1 MINELISKLSLYEDL
16 TYDEMSQAMDEILKG
31 RIPTQ
36 VTADFLRNLT
46 DKGESDQELLA
57 MLDKMQQYA
66 IHIAPKRSGK
76 IIDVCGTGGDKMKT
90 FNVST
95 TAAFVIAGAG
105 GTVAKHGNRSVS
117 GVCGS
122 ADIFEYFGYDLNM
135 APEKVTHAIERFGIG
150 FMFAQK
156 FHPAM
161 KNVAEARKMLGTRT
175 AFNLLGPLSNP
186 AGVKNQLVG
195 VFSADYLERLILLLK
210 ARGAESAMT
219 VLSHDGL
226 DELSTTSKNQICLLK
241 DGKISLKILNPADLG
256 LANAGLG
263 DIQVYSKE
271 DSIKAF
277 VTVLK
282 GTANKPMIEVTALNA
297 AAGLIIS
304 DMADDFHDAVPI
316 ALNSIKSGKAYD
328 VFKNLIR
335 FCGDINKV
343 EEFDKS

>member
-1 MINELISKLSLYEDL
+1 MISELTSKLSLYEDL
-16 TYDEMSQAMDEILKG
+16 TYEEMSQAMDEILRG
-31 RIPTQ
+31 QIPTQ
-36 VTADFLRNLT
+36 ETANFLRSLT

-57 MLDKMQQYA
+57 MLDKMQEYA
-66 IHIAPKRSGK
+66 IHITPKRLGK

-135 APEKVTHAIERFGIG
+135 TPEKVTEAIERFGIG

-195 VFSADYLERLILLLK
+195 VFSADYLERLVLLLK

-256 LANAGLG
+256 LVNASLG

-277 VTVLK
+277 VSVLK

-304 DMADDFHDAVPI
+304 GMANDFHDAVPI
-316 ALNSIKSGKAYD
+316 ALNSIKSGKAYSI
-328 VFKNLIR
+328 FKNLIR
-335 FCGDINKV
+335 FCGNISKV

>member
-1 MINELISKLSLYEDL
+1 MINELTSKLSLYEDL
-16 TYDEMSQAMDEILKG
+16 TYEEMSQAMDEILRG
-31 RIPTQ
+31 QIPAQ
-36 VTADFLRNLT
+36 ETANFLRNLT

-66 IHIAPKRSGK
+66 IHITPKRSGK

-95 TAAFVIAGAG
+95 SAAFVIAGAG

-135 APEKVTHAIERFGIG
+135 APEKVTEAIERFGIG

-195 VFSADYLERLILLLK
+195 VFSADYLERLVLLLK
-210 ARGAESAMT
+210 ARGAESVMT

-241 DGKISLKILNPADLG
+241 DGKISLKILNPAELG
-256 LANAGLG
+256 LANASLG

-277 VTVLK
+277 VSVLK

-304 DMADDFHDAVPI
+304 GMANDFHDAIPI
-316 ALNSIKSGKAYD
+316 ALNSIKSGKAYNI
-328 VFKNLIR
+328 FKNLIR
-335 FCGDINKV
+335 FCGNISKV

>member
-1 MINELISKLSLYEDL
+1 MLSNLTNKISLYDDL
-16 TYDEMSQAMDEILKG
+16 TYDEMNQAMDEILKG
-31 RIPTQ
+31 Q
-36 VTADFLRNLT
+36 VAVQDTVNFLRNLT

-66 IHIAPKRSGK
+66 IHISPKRNGK

-95 TAAFVIAGAG
+95 AAAFVIAGADG
-105 GTVAKHGNRSVS
+105 SVAKHGNRSVS
-117 GVCGS
+117 GICGS

-135 APEKVTHAIERFGIG
+135 APEKVSEVIERFGIG

-161 KNVAEARKMLGTRT
+161 KNVAEARKILGIRT

-186 AGVKNQLVG
+186 GGVKNQIVG
-195 VFSADYLERLILLLK
+195 IFSADYLERLILLLK
-210 ARGAESAMT
+210 ARGAESAMS

-226 DELSTTSKNQICLLK
+226 DELSTTSKNQICHLK
-241 DGKISLKILNPADLG
+241 DGKISLKILNPQDLG
-256 LANAGLG
+256 LAKANLS
-263 DIQVYSKE
+263 DIQVSSKNE
-271 DSIKAF
+271 AIKAF
-277 VTVLK
+277 FAVLK
-282 GTANKPMIEVTALNA
+282 GTANKSMIEVTALNA

-304 DMADDFHDAVPI
+304 DIANDFQDATQI

-328 VFKNLIR
+328 IFRNLIH
-335 FCGDINKV
+335 FCGNMQKV
-343 EEFDKS
+343 EEFEKS

>member
-135 APEKVTHAIERFGIG
+135 EPEKVTQAIERFGIG

-219 VLSHDGL
+219 VFSHDGL

-256 LANAGLG
+256 LVNASLG

-277 VTVLK
+277 VSILK

-304 DMADDFHDAVPI
+304 GIANDFHDAMPI
-316 ALNSIKSGKAYD
+316 ALNSIKSGKAYNI
-328 VFKNLIR
+328 FKNLIR
-335 FCGDINKV
+335 FCGNISKV

>member
-1 MINELISKLSLYEDL
+1 MINELTSKLSLYEDL

-31 RIPTQ
+31 HTPIQ
-36 VTADFLRNLT
+36 ETANFLRNLT

-105 GTVAKHGNRSVS
+105 GAVAKHGNRSVS

-135 APEKVTHAIERFGIG
+135 APEKVTEAIERFGIG

-156 FHPAM
+156 FHPTM

-195 VFSADYLERLILLLK
+195 VFSADYLERLVLLLK

-256 LANAGLG
+256 LVNASVS
-263 DIQVYSKE
+263 DIQVFSKE
-271 DSIKAF
+271 DAMKAF
-277 VTVLK
+277 VSVLK
-282 GTANKPMIEVTALNA
+282 GIANKPMIEVTALNA

-304 DMADDFHDAVPI
+304 GIANDFHDAMPI
-316 ALNSIKSGKAYD
+316 ALNTIKSGKAYD

-335 FCGDINKV
+335 FCGDISKV
-343 EEFDKS
+343 EGFDKS

>member
-1 MINELISKLSLYEDL
+1 MINELTNKLSLYEDL

-31 RIPTQ
+31 QVPTQ
-36 VTADFLRNLT
+36 ETANFLRNLT

-57 MLDKMQQYA
+57 MLDRMQHFA
-66 IHIAPKRSGK
+66 IHISPKKDGK

-95 TAAFVIAGAG
+95 AAAFVIAGAG
-105 GTVAKHGNRSVS
+105 GSVAKHGNRSVS
-117 GVCGS
+117 GICGS

-135 APEKVTHAIERFGIG
+135 SPEKITEIIEKFGIG

-161 KNVAEARKMLGTRT
+161 KNVSEARKLLGTRT

-186 AGVKNQLVG
+186 AGVKNQIVG
-195 VFSADYLERLILLLK
+195 VFSADFLERLVLLLK
-210 ARGAESAMT
+210 ARGAENVMS

-241 DGKISLKILNPADLG
+241 DGKISLRTLNPIELG
-256 LANAGLG
+256 LSKASLS
-263 DIQVYSKE
+263 DIQVSSKE
-271 DSIKAF
+271 EAIKAF
-277 VTVLK
+277 VSVLR
-282 GTANKPMIEVTALNA
+282 GTANKSMIEVTTLNA

-304 DMADDFHDAVPI
+304 GIAKDFADATPI
-316 ALNSIKSGKAYD
+316 ALECIKNGKAYS
-328 VFKNLIR
+328 VFKNLIH
-335 FCGDINKV
+335 FCGDMSKV
-343 EEFDKS
+343 EEFEKT

>member
-1 MINELISKLSLYEDL
+1 MINELTSKLSLYEDL
-16 TYDEMSQAMDEILKG
+16 TYDEMSQAMDEILRG
-31 RIPTQ
+31 QIPTQ
-36 VTADFLRNLT
+36 ETANFLRNLT

-95 TAAFVIAGAG
+95 TAAFAIAGAG

-135 APEKVTHAIERFGIG
+135 VPEKVTEAIERFGIG

-161 KNVAEARKMLGTRT
+161 KNVAEARKLLGTRT

-195 VFSADYLERLILLLK
+195 VFSADYLERVVLLLK

-256 LANAGLG
+256 LANASIS
-263 DIQVYSKE
+263 DIQVFSKE
-271 DSIKAF
+271 DAIKAF
-277 VTVLK
+277 VSVLK

-304 DMADDFHDAVPI
+304 GIANDFHNAMPL
-316 ALNSIKSGKAYD
+316 ALNTIKSGKAYD
-328 VFKNLIR
+328 AFKNLIR
-335 FCGDINKV
+335 FCGDISKV

>member
-1 MINELISKLSLYEDL
+1 MLNELTNKLSLYEDL
-16 TYDEMSQAMDEILKG
+16 TYDEMSQAMDDILKG
-31 RIPTQ
+31 QVQTQ
-36 VTADFLRNLT
+36 ETANFLRTLT

-66 IHIAPKRSGK
+66 IHITPKRNGK

-95 TAAFVIAGAG
+95 AAAFVIAGAG
-105 GTVAKHGNRSVS
+105 GSVAKHGNRSVS
-117 GVCGS
+117 GICGS

-135 APEKVTHAIERFGIG
+135 PPEKVSEIIEKFGIG

-156 FHPAM
+156 FYPAM

-186 AGVKNQLVG
+186 AGVKNQVVG
-195 VFSADYLERLILLLK
+195 VFSADYLERVVLLLK
-210 ARGAESAMT
+210 ARGAESVMS

-241 DGKISLKILNPADLG
+241 DGNISLKILNPQDLG
-256 LANAGLG
+256 LAKASLS
-263 DIQVYSKE
+263 DIQVSSRDE
-271 DSIKAF
+271 AIKAF
-277 VTVLK
+277 LTVLK
-282 GTANKPMIEVTALNA
+282 GTANKSMIEVTALNA

-304 DMADDFHDAVPI
+304 DIANDFSDATQI
-316 ALNSIKSGKAYD
+316 ALNSIKNGKAYD
-328 VFKNLIR
+328 IFKNLIR
-335 FCGDINKV
+335 FCGNIQKV
-343 EEFDKS
+343 EEFEQS

>member
-1 MINELISKLSLYEDL
+1 MINELTSKLSLYEDL
-16 TYDEMSQAMDEILKG
+16 TYEEMSQAMDEILRG
-31 RIPTQ
+31 QIPAQ
-36 VTADFLRNLT
+36 ETANFLRNLT

-66 IHIAPKRSGK
+66 IHITPKRSGK

-95 TAAFVIAGAG
+95 SAAFVIAGAG

-135 APEKVTHAIERFGIG
+135 APEKVTDAIERFGIG

-195 VFSADYLERLILLLK
+195 VFSADYLERLVLLLK

-241 DGKISLKILNPADLG
+241 DGKISLKILNPAELG
-256 LANAGLG
+256 LVNASLG

-277 VTVLK
+277 VSVLK

-304 DMADDFHDAVPI
+304 GMANDFHDAIPI
-316 ALNSIKSGKAYD
+316 ALNSIKSGKAYNI
-328 VFKNLIR
+328 FKNLIR
-335 FCGDINKV
+335 FCGNISKV

>member
-1 MINELISKLSLYEDL
+1 MFNELTNKLSLYEDL
-16 TYDEMSQAMDEILKG
+16 SYDEMTQAMDEILQG
-31 RIPTQ
+31 Q
-36 VTADFLRNLT
+36 VPAQETANFLRNLT

-66 IHIAPKRSGK
+66 IHITPKRNGK

-95 TAAFVIAGAG
+95 AAAFVIAGAG
-105 GTVAKHGNRSVS
+105 GSVAKHGNRSVS
-117 GVCGS
+117 GICGS
-122 ADIFEYFGYDLNM
+122 ADIFEYFGYDLDM
-135 APEKVTHAIERFGIG
+135 LPEKVSEAIERFGIG

-186 AGVKNQLVG
+186 AGVRNQVVG
-195 VFSADYLERLILLLK
+195 VFSVDYLERVVLLLK
-210 ARGAESAMT
+210 ARGAESVMS

-241 DGKISLKILNPADLG
+241 DDKISLKILNPQDLG
-256 LANAGLG
+256 LAKASLS
-263 DIQVYSKE
+263 DIQVFSKDE
-271 DSIKAF
+271 AIKAF
-277 VTVLK
+277 LTILK
-282 GTANKPMIEVTALNA
+282 GTANKSMIEVTALNA

-304 DMADDFHDAVPI
+304 DMANDFQDATQI
-316 ALNSIKSGKAYD
+316 ALNSIKNGKAYD
-328 VFKNLIR
+328 VFRNLIG
-335 FCGDINKV
+335 FCGNIQKV
-343 EEFDKS
+343 EEFEKS

>member
-1 MINELISKLSLYEDL
+1 MINELTSKLSLYEDL
-16 TYDEMSQAMDEILKG
+16 TYDEMSQAMDEILRG
-31 RIPTQ
+31 QIPTQ
-36 VTADFLRNLT
+36 ETANFLRNLT

-95 TAAFVIAGAG
+95 TAAFAIAGAG

-135 APEKVTHAIERFGIG
+135 VPEKVTEAIERFGIG

-161 KNVAEARKMLGTRT
+161 KNVAEARKLLGTRT

-195 VFSADYLERLILLLK
+195 VFSADYLERVVLLLK

-256 LANAGLG
+256 LANASIS
-263 DIQVYSKE
+263 DIQVFSKE
-271 DSIKAF
+271 DAIKAF
-277 VTVLK
+277 VSVLK

-304 DMADDFHDAVPI
+304 GIANDFHDATPI
-316 ALNSIKSGKAYD
+316 TLNTIKSGKAYD

-335 FCGDINKV
+335 FCGDISKV